1 MTDAHQSPSS
11 SHIAIYFTVFLTNL
25 HISFLQRHQ
34 LLYKYIL
41 DDKIWRDFFLQI
53 DTNTMLTRYATFT
66 IYTLFPRGRNIPY
79 F

>member
-1 MTDAHQSPSS
+1 MKRKIRNIQPLINFNNVQRGTKMTDAHQSPSS

-41 DDKIWRDFFLQI
+41 DDKI
-53 DTNTMLTRYATFT
+53 
-66 IYTLFPRGRNIPY
+66 
-79 F
+79 

>member
-41 DDKIWRDFFLQI
+41 DDKI
-53 DTNTMLTRYATFT
+53 
-66 IYTLFPRGRNIPY
+66 
-79 F
+79 